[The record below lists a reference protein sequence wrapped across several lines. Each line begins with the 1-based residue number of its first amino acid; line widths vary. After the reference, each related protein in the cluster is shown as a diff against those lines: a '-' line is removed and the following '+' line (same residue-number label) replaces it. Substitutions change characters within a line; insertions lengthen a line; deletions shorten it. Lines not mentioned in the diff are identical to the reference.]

1 MSDPWALNRI
11 LTVLKIYLDSPIA
24 LAQRVRSGDVL
35 VQKTS
40 GTLHLLGAQPGELV
54 GDKLL
59 LSL

>member
-11 LTVLKIYLDSPIA
+11 LTILKIYLNNPIA
-24 LAQRVRSGDVL
+24 LAERVRSGDVL

-40 GTLHLLGAQPGELV
+40 GTLLLLGSQPGELV

-59 LSL
+59 LSC

>member
-40 GTLHLLGAQPGELV
+40 GTLQLVAAQPGELV

-59 LSL
+59 LSC